1 MMKRISFIVL
11 LQVVLSSSLEITA
24 QMQATYTNFLMN
36 EYYYNPAI
44 AGSKNVHTANMSY
57 RNQWT
62 GFEDAPVTFMGNF
75 NGSIKNKGKHG
86 YGISLI
92 SDRLGLMQNTGVYL
106 NYAYHVKLGE
116 KLKLGLGVQPGYVQ
130 YRIRLYDARIVDAA
144 DAVLTGNVYAA
155 NAVDLNSGIHLYS
168 KKFFLMA
175 SVHQILGKSIEFTT
189 FNSSLQ
195 MHYVGIMGYTFEKEK
210 SKWSFQPAILARQMG
225 SFPLQWNAM
234 LKVAYDKKYWGGTV
248 YRSNDA
254 AAICAG
260 IRLKDRYELGYSFD
274 YSLSGIS
281 QYQNGTH
288 EITLSFVTTKPKPSL
303 EEEDEKLNN
312 SIMEEMKKKAKEK
325 ETK

>member
-1 MMKRISFIVL
+1 MKKITYIVL
-11 LQVVLSSSLEITA
+11 FQLVSFTAINA
-24 QMQATYTNFLMN
+24 QMQATFTNFLMN

-62 GFEDAPVTFMGNF
+62 GFDDAPTTLMGNF

-86 YGISLI
+86 YGVSII

-106 NYAYHVKLGE
+106 NYAYHVNLGE
-116 KLKLGLGVQPGYVQ
+116 KLRLGVGVQPGYVQ
-130 YRIRLYDARIVDAA
+130 YRIKLYDARIVDAA
-144 DAVLTGNVYAA
+144 DAVLTGNIYAA
-155 NAVDLNSGIHLYS
+155 NALDLNSGLHLYS
-168 KKFFLMA
+168 KKFFFMA
-175 SVHQILGKSIEFTT
+175 SVHQILGNSIEFTS

-195 MHYVGIMGYTFEKEK
+195 MQYVAIMGYKFEKDK
-210 SKWSFQPAILARQMG
+210 SKWSFQPSMLARQ
-225 SFPLQWNAM
+225 SEVFPLQWNAM
-234 LKVAYDKKYWGGTV
+234 LKVTYDKKYWGGMV

-260 IRLKDRYELGYSFD
+260 MRLKDRYEVGYSFD

-288 EITLSFVTTKPKPSL
+288 EIMLSFVTTKPKPSL

-312 SIMEEMKKKAKEK
+312 SIMEEMQKKAKEK

>member
-1 MMKRISFIVL
+1 MKRISYIVL
-11 LQVVLSSSLEITA
+11 FQLVGFTAINA
-24 QMQATYTNFLMN
+24 QMQATYTNFIMN

-62 GFEDAPVTFMGNF
+62 GFDNAPVTLMGNF

-86 YGISLI
+86 YGVSLI
-92 SDRLGLMQNTGVYL
+92 SDRLGLMQNTGFYL
-106 NYAYHVKLGE
+106 NYAYHVNLGE
-116 KLKLGLGVQPGYVQ
+116 KLRLGVGVQPGYVQ

-144 DAVLTGNVYAA
+144 DAVLTGNIYAA
-155 NAVDLNSGIHLYS
+155 NAMDLNSGLHLYS
-168 KKFFLMA
+168 KKFFFMA
-175 SVHQILGKSIEFTT
+175 SVHQILGKSIEFTS

-195 MHYVGIMGYTFEKEK
+195 MQYVGIMGYKFENEK
-210 SKWSFQPAILARQMG
+210 SKWSFQPSVLARQMG

-234 LKVAYDKKYWGGTV
+234 LKVTYDKKYWGGMV

-260 IRLKDRYELGYSFD
+260 MRLKDRYEIGYSFD

-281 QYQNGTH
+281 QYQNGSH
-288 EITLSFVTTKPKPSL
+288 EITLSFVTTKPKPSV
-303 EEEDEKLNN
+303 EDEDEKLNN

-325 ETK
+325 ENN

>member
-1 MMKRISFIVL
+1 MKKITYIVL
-11 LQVVLSSSLEITA
+11 LQLVSFMAINA
-24 QMQATYTNFLMN
+24 QMQATFTNFLMN

-62 GFEDAPVTFMGNF
+62 GFDNAPTTLMGNF

-86 YGISLI
+86 YGISII

-106 NYAYHVKLGE
+106 NYAYHVNLGE
-116 KLKLGLGVQPGYVQ
+116 KLRLGVGVQPGYVQ
-130 YRIRLYDARIVDAA
+130 YRIKLYDARIVDAA
-144 DAVLTGNVYAA
+144 DAVLTGNIYAA
-155 NAVDLNSGIHLYS
+155 NALDLNSGLHLYS
-168 KKFFLMA
+168 NKFFFMA
-175 SVHQILGKSIEFTT
+175 SVHQILGKSIEFTS
-189 FNSSLQ
+189 FNSSLA
-195 MHYVGIMGYTFEKEK
+195 MHYVGIMGYKFENEK
-210 SKWSFQPAILARQMG
+210 SKWSFQPSVLARQMG
-225 SFPLQWNAM
+225 PFPLQWNAM
-234 LKVAYDKKYWGGTV
+234 LKVTYDKKYWGGMV

-260 IRLKDRYELGYSFD
+260 MRLKDRYEVGYSFD

-288 EITLSFVTTKPKPSL
+288 EITLSFVTTKPKPSV

-312 SIMEEMKKKAKEK
+312 SIMEEMQKKAKEK

>member
-1 MMKRISFIVL
+1 MLSIF
-11 LQVVLSSSLEITA
+11 VVYHT

-36 EYYYNPAI
+36 EHYYNPAI
-44 AGSKNVHTANMSY
+44 AGSKDVHMANFSY

-62 GFEDAPVTFMGNF
+62 GFDDAPVTLMGNF
-75 NGSIKNKGKHG
+75 NGSIKNKAKHG
-86 YGISLI
+86 YGVSVI

-106 NYAYHVKLGE
+106 NYAYHVNLGE
-116 KLKLGLGVQPGYVQ
+116 KLKLGAGVQPGYVQ
-130 YRIRLYDARIVDAA
+130 YRIKLYDARIVDAA

-175 SVHQILGKSIEFTT
+175 SVHQLLGKSIEFTT
-189 FNSSLQ
+189 FNSTLQ
-195 MHYVGIMGYTFEKEK
+195 MHYVGIMGYKFENEK
-210 SKWSFQPAILARQMG
+210 SKWSVQPAVLIRQSG
-225 SFPLQWNAM
+225 AFPLQWNAM
-234 LKVAYDKKYWGGTV
+234 AKVAYDKKYWAGLV

-254 AAICAG
+254 AAICIG
-260 IRLKDRYELGYSFD
+260 LKLKERYEVGYSFD

-312 SIMEEMKKKAKEK
+312 SIMEEMKKKAKE
-325 ETK
+325 TK